1 VTKEGKKNNNEKNDD
16 GSVFFFFLF
25 FLRHTTPPLTFTNQI
40 VQENSPDSGYS
51 SQFPGK
57 KRAET

>member
-1 VTKEGKKNNNEKNDD
+1 VTKEEKKNNNEKNDD
-16 GSVFFFFLF
+16 GSVFFLF